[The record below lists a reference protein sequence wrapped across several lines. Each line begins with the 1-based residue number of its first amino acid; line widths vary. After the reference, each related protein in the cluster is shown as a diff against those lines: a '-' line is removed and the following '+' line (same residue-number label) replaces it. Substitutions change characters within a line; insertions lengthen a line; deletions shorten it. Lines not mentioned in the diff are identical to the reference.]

1 MYAIAQK
8 YDLTTSLSNCK
19 LSNFKEGGR
28 DIHNIIK
35 VLSAYGNEEM
45 SCKIWALQLLQLLR
59 LACSYE
65 RIVANRLAH
74 TEREVQRQTNSETEL
89 KKRGERET
97 RRKMK

>member
-45 SCKIWALQLLQLLR
+45 SCKIWAL
-59 LACSYE
+59 
-65 RIVANRLAH
+65 
-74 TEREVQRQTNSETEL
+74 
-89 KKRGERET
+89 
-97 RRKMK
+97 